1 MISFATNLAFTP
13 DLPAHS
19 FQAPTLIGC
28 QIFKEQG
35 TAYSVLRYFYFRAF
49 RTFRFRV
56 LFQKQ
61 RNEIMKD
68 IFDTVKL
75 TPGFN
80 YNLMTVRQRRERK
93 VQVL

>member
-35 TAYSVLRYFYFRAF
+35 TYSHLAV
-49 RTFRFRV
+49 
-56 LFQKQ
+56 
-61 RNEIMKD
+61 
-68 IFDTVKL
+68 
-75 TPGFN
+75 
-80 YNLMTVRQRRERK
+80 NLH
-93 VQVL
+93 LSWLNA

>member
-35 TAYSVLRYFYFRAF
+35 TQHCVFCTTVTTYLLSGA
-49 RTFRFRV
+49 FRFRV

-75 TPGFN
+75 TSGFN
-80 YNLMTVRQRRERK
+80 YNLMTVRQR
-93 VQVL
+93 